1 MATRESSAPVTAL
14 VAASAA
20 GLRGAVDAQELA
32 PDVVREV
39 DSGSLLSAAAGLRAP
54 GWAWVLDGSA
64 LPRPDALA
72 RLLAAARDA
81 ASAGLPAPAVLASV
95 VLGEDG
101 EPAPGHAAWFR
112 RGGSDLAMLAARRH
126 LLPVRAAR
134 AGSLLVAM
142 PAAPP
147 RRGDG
152 ALDWTARL
160 LREATGYA
168 VPASVAGAAGA
179 GGWRIDALG
188 RDPRED

>member
-20 GLRGAVDAQELA
+20 GLRGAVDAPELA

-81 ASAGLPAPAVLASV
+81 ASAGLPAPAVL
-95 VLGEDG
+95 
-101 EPAPGHAAWFR
+101 
-112 RGGSDLAMLAARRH
+112 
-126 LLPVRAAR
+126 
-134 AGSLLVAM
+134 
-142 PAAPP
+142 
-147 RRGDG
+147 
-152 ALDWTARL
+152 DWTARL

-188 RDPRED
+188 RDPREDARRTAAALADPGWA